1 MIYLSVCRERKEQ
14 DWNEKKNK
22 TINSGYVLFFPY
34 LFLFARFCALKM
46 YAFITRELKAVAF
59 CKAQ

>member
-1 MIYLSVCRERKEQ
+1 M
-14 DWNEKKNK
+14 KKRMK
-22 TINSGYVLFFPY
+22 LLILVMYFFP
-34 LFLFARFCALKM
+34 LIFSLFARFCALKM